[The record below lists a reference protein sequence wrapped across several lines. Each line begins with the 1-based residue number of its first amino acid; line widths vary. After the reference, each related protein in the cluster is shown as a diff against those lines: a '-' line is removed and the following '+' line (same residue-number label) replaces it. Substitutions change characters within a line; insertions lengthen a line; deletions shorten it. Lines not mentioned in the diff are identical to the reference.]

1 LIPTFRLIISVAF
14 AALLMS
20 PAYAETP
27 DGEAFVAAFGEVCI
41 PERLSYK
48 GTLALAEDLG
58 WEPVATGENADYDL
72 FIAHADALLAE
83 EIADDPDFSQG
94 SDGAWFTRA
103 IEGRSHLLAV
113 SYLLTEY
120 LDTIGCY
127 LYDFAASA
135 PIDPEPVTKL
145 LGQTIAHATDG
156 GDPFY
161 AVDPELIVTTVW
173 GPTPSLPRTLDTY
186 LTFIPQGSEVAAQTG
201 FTGLVLKFSTSL
213 PDRTEFDNDK
223 AVDRRGALPSSPAC
237 NVSGAGRWP
246 RNLRSRA
253 GRL

>member
-1 LIPTFRLIISVAF
+1 
-14 AALLMS
+14 MS

-72 FIAHADALLAE
+72 FIAHAEALLAE
-83 EIADDPDFSQG
+83 EIAEVPDFSQG
-94 SDGAWFTRA
+94 SDGAWFTRE
-103 IEGRSHLLAV
+103 IGGRSHLLAV

-120 LDTIGCY
+120 LDALGCY
-127 LYDFAASA
+127 LYDFAATA
-135 PIDPEPVTKL
+135 PIDPEPVTRL
-145 LGQTIAHATDG
+145 LGQPIAHTTDG

-161 AVDPELIVTTVW
+161 AVDPELLVTTVW
-173 GPTPSLPRTLDTY
+173 GPPPRLPRTLDTY

-201 FTGLVLKFSTSL
+201 FTGLMLKFSTSL
-213 PDRTEFDNDK
+213 PDREEFEQ
-223 AVDRRGALPSSPAC
+223 
-237 NVSGAGRWP
+237 
-246 RNLRSRA
+246 
-253 GRL
+253 